1 MVLGYQYIVLK
12 EHLVC
17 PTNTDP
23 IYLDLCVPGLCFFQR
38 DSLNKIHLIAI
49 YVPNQ
54 DAERFANMMAADPNF
69 RQLFYAFMVCE
80 GLDMLS
86 VAQNL
91 AVNNAVRRVSHR
103 CKL

>member
-1 MVLGYQYIVLK
+1 
-12 EHLVC
+12 
-17 PTNTDP
+17 
-23 IYLDLCVPGLCFFQR
+23 
-38 DSLNKIHLIAI
+38 
-49 YVPNQ
+49 
-54 DAERFANMMAADPNF
+54 MMAADPNF

-91 AVNNAVRRVSHR
+91 AVNNAVRRFSHR